1 MGELFESTTI
11 NSMNLANRFVRS
23 ATWEGLATPDGY
35 ATERLTNLLVD
46 LARGR
51 VGLIISSHAYV
62 DAEGIAAPG
71 QMALYDDRY
80 VPAMK
85 EMFDKIHRA
94 GGKIAVQINHGGRYA
109 LKLPNVVRIGPS
121 VIEHKGEI
129 QCKEMTGADIAKLV
143 TQFGEAARRAKE
155 AGGDGVQI
163 HAAHGYLVSQ
173 FLSPFSNKRT
183 DAYGGPV
190 VNRARLLLEAVQ
202 SMRKAVGAG
211 FPIMVKLNSQDYLE
225 GGYTVEDML
234 EVASLLEKAGV
245 DAIEMSGGN
254 HVAGI
259 FGEFFPARKLKAKG
273 DEVPPYYIEAAQR
286 YKKTIPV
293 PLMLVGGV
301 RSFEWAS
308 RIVSEGIADY
318 VSLSRPLIREP
329 GLVKR
334 WEMGDRAD
342 STCISDNGCFNPGL
356 KGEGIYCTVEALE
369 RKRAEG

>member
-11 NSMNLANRFVRS
+11 NGMKLANRFVRS
-23 ATWEGLATPDGY
+23 ATWEGLATADGY
-35 ATERLTNLLVD
+35 TTERLTRLLVD
-46 LARGR
+46 LAKGR
-51 VGLIISSHAYV
+51 VGLIISSHAFV

-80 VPAMK
+80 IPAMK
-85 EMFDKIHRA
+85 EMFSEVHRA
-94 GGKIAVQINHGGRYA
+94 GAKIAVQLNHGGRYA
-109 LKLPNVVRIGPS
+109 LKLPGVVRIGPS

-129 QCKEMTGADIAKLV
+129 QCKGMTTADIEKLV
-143 TQFGEAARRAKE
+143 SQFGQAASRAKE

-183 DAYGGPV
+183 DAYGGAV
-190 VNRARLLLEAVQ
+190 ANRARLLLEVVQ
-202 SMRKAVGAG
+202 SIRTAVGSG
-211 FPIMVKLNSQDYLE
+211 FPLFVKLNSQDYLE

-234 EVASLLEKAGV
+234 EVASMLEKAGV

-259 FGEFFPARKLKAKG
+259 FGEFFPARKQKANIG
-273 DEVPPYYIEAAQR
+273 DELPYYLEAARR
-286 YKKTIPV
+286 YKDNIHV

-308 RIVSEGIADY
+308 RIVSEGIAEY

-334 WEMGDRAD
+334 WELGDRAD

-369 RKRAEG
+369 RKRVEG